1 MNYRLTWK
9 KRYIKNQKDKKIM
22 KFLNWRHCLF
32 FRQT

>member
-22 KFLNWRHCLF
+22 KFLNW
-32 FRQT
+32 

>member
-22 KFLNWRHCLF
+22 KFLNWRHWW
-32 FRQT
+32 